1 MEFFQALAKQPGV
14 RLRVLHCCDYF
25 PTRPFSLGNPW
36 LPEPLA
42 FEHVVLPGYDFR
54 LSRSREFYIN
64 PGILDLVAHSGRDEV
79 WLLGGHTIP
88 TVQLAMWALTTRRQP
103 WILVTEPPKIRSPL
117 RDWCRDALLLP
128 FQWGARGAILYG
140 SHAKARYFDR
150 FLSPDRIFVTPQ
162 YQNLAPLRVI
172 PRPPPN
178 GRPLCFF
185 YAGQLERYSGVETVV
200 GAFDRLA
207 RRHANLRLEL
217 LGHGSQRSRL
227 ESLLGDEARSRVV
240 FHGAVPREE
249 VPGKFAR
256 GDVFV
261 NANRGQGWGMAINEA
276 LAAGMPVIASR
287 AIGAAEELVQDG
299 VNGFLLD
306 SPYDEDGYL
315 RSMEFFAQHPDRLPD
330 FVTQARRT
338 ADSITLE
345 AGAAELVTILDK
357 LLGRRV

>member
-1 MEFFQALAKQPGV
+1 MEFFQALAQQPGI

-36 LPEPLA
+36 FPEPLA

-64 PGILDLVAHSGRDEV
+64 PVILDLVAHSGPNEV

-88 TVQLAMWALTTRRQP
+88 TVQLAMWALTARRQP
-103 WILVTEPPKIRSPL
+103 WVLVTEPPKVRSPV
-117 RDWCRDALLLP
+117 RDWCRDMLLLP
-128 FQWGARGAILYG
+128 FKLGARGAILYG
-140 SHAKARYFDR
+140 SQAKARYFDR
-150 FLSPDRIFVTPQ
+150 FFPPDRIFVTPQ
-162 YQNLAPLRVI
+162 YQNLAPLRAI

-185 YAGQLERYSGVETVV
+185 YAGQLEPYSGVETVV

-227 ESLLGDEARSRVV
+227 ELLLGDDARTRVV

-330 FVTQARRT
+330 FVAEARRT

-345 AGAAELVTILDK
+345 AGAAGLVAILDK
-357 LLGRRV
+357 LLGGRA